1 MAITVRRERGQRR
14 IVIVIAGALDASAVP
29 TLRRVLARALR
40 ARVGIMVDLT
50 QVTSIHR
57 DGVAAL
63 LAAHRQ
69 AHQTGRP
76 LLLRADPARIR
87 SVLGTFGI
95 PEDPD

>member
-14 IVIVIAGALDASAVP
+14 IVIAIAGALDASAVP
-29 TLRRVLARALR
+29 MLRRVLARALR
-40 ARVGIMVDLT
+40 ARAAIMVDLT
-50 QVTSIHR
+50 QATSIHQ
-57 DGVAAL
+57 DGVAVL

-76 LLLRADPARIR
+76 LLLRADPAQIR

-95 PEDPD
+95 PEDPH

>member
-1 MAITVRRERGQRR
+1 
-14 IVIVIAGALDASAVP
+14 
-29 TLRRVLARALR
+29 
-40 ARVGIMVDLT
+40 MVDLT

-76 LLLRADPARIR
+76 LLLRADPAQIR

-95 PEDPD
+95 PPD

>member
-14 IVIVIAGALDASAVP
+14 VVVAVTGALDASAVP

-40 ARVGIMVDLT
+40 TRAAIMVDLT
-50 QVTSIHR
+50 EATSIHR

-69 AHQTGRP
+69 ADHAGRP
-76 LLLRADPARIR
+76 LLLRADPAQIR
-87 SVLGTFGI
+87 SVLGTFGV
-95 PEDPD
+95 PEDPR